1 MRINLSRNK
10 FGMLIRRYDGE
21 GGGAAATTASAST
34 TAATTTTTAEP
45 SATAATT
52 TTTDT
57 STQTA
62 TPFKTFASETE
73 YQKDVDFKIQQALKT
88 HEEKLKGKL
97 TPEIRKQLEAEAN
110 MTAEQKVQAQLDQLE
125 TEKKSLATEKN
136 RIKAE
141 TLFVAK
147 NIGEAERGIMLD
159 FCVSDDAD
167 ASIKNAQAVL
177 DVIERAVKEQIK
189 IAMKDVK
196 APNSTATTGTA
207 ETADVSYAKNLAER
221 RANAAKTSNNTIDRY
236 LGRK

>member
-1 MRINLSRNK
+1 MRIKSKRD
-10 FGMLIRRYDGE
+10 FERLIRRYDGE
-21 GGGAAATTASAST
+21 GGGSSTASATGTEASTATAGTETVAQT
-34 TAATTTTTAEP
+34 TAAK
-45 SATAATT
+45 
-52 TTTDT
+52 
-57 STQTA
+57 TQETQ
-62 TPFKTFASETE
+62 PFKTFANETD
-73 YQKDVDFKIQQALKT
+73 YQKELDFRVQQALKT

-141 TLFVAK
+141 ALFVAK
-147 NIGEAERGIMLD
+147 NIGETERGIMLD

-167 ASIKNAQAVL
+167 ASVKNAQAIL
-177 DVIERAVKEQIK
+177 DVIDKAVKEQIK
-189 IAMKDVK
+189 VAMKDVK

-221 RANAAKTSNNTIDRY
+221 RANAAKASNNTIDRY

>member
-1 MRINLSRNK
+1 MRIKSKRD
-10 FGMLIRRYDGE
+10 FERLIRRYDGD
-21 GGGAAATTASAST
+21 GGGGSSTAAVTGTETSTDTTGAETTAQ
-34 TAATTTTTAEP
+34 TTTTQAQE
-45 SATAATT
+45 
-52 TTTDT
+52 
-57 STQTA
+57 TQ
-62 TPFKTFASETE
+62 PFKTFANEAD
-73 YQKDVDFKIQQALKT
+73 YQKELDFRVQQALKT

-167 ASIKNAQAVL
+167 ASVKNAQAIL
-177 DVIERAVKEQIK
+177 DVIDKAVKEQIK
-189 IAMKDVK
+189 VAMKDVK

-221 RANAAKTSNNTIDRY
+221 RANAAKASNNTIDRY